1 MSEKDSNR
9 ESLLALQR
17 RLQQSVEL
25 FRSLKNENAQLRS
38 EVDELRARME
48 SLSRAHSPNQREVAK
63 LLDERKIVRDKVEK
77 ILEALSLLESKT
89 LG

>member
-1 MSEKDSNR
+1 M
-9 ESLLALQR
+9 QT

-25 FRSLKNENAQLRS
+25 FRSLKNENVRLRS
-38 EVDELRARME
+38 ELDELKARAE

-77 ILEALSLLESKT
+77 ILEVLSLLESKT